1 MTHNDVIESAITLA
15 GEIYGVAGDD
25 YSIRSRPLLALIY
38 NQCDPLDRLW
48 RQENHLPES
57 TWTPCTTIQNTSGDF
72 PLSDAFL
79 VPVPYALAA
88 LLTLDENPELS
99 KFLYANY
106 VETLAE
112 IRRRIPAKVE
122 KIADRYQLI

>member
-1 MTHNDVIESAITLA
+1 MTHENIIESAVTLA
-15 GEIYGVAGDD
+15 GEMYGVAGDD
-25 YSIRSRPLLALIY
+25 YTLRACPLLALIY

-48 RQENHLPES
+48 RQENDLPES
-57 TWTPCTTIQNTSGDF
+57 AWVPATTIADTAGTF

-106 VETLAE
+106 VEGLAD